1 MILSRFRR
9 LALRDEKG
17 SIAVEMAFVVPILA
31 TFALGAFE
39 IGTIFSRQQELQ
51 AAALEGETIA
61 LAVARGAEIHV
72 DEIEDIIKTTARL
85 GNDNVNV
92 TRFYRCDADANT
104 VDNPALCIAEGEG
117 EVDGETSEGGEE
129 ANKPVV
135 SSYLRIEV
143 TDSYTPV
150 WKDFGIGDTIN
161 YDVERTVQVS

>member
-1 MILSRFRR
+1 MILARFRR
-9 LALRDEKG
+9 LALRDENG

-85 GNDNVNV
+85 GDDNVNV

-104 VDNPALCIAEGEG
+104 VDNPALCIAEGA
-117 EVDGETSEGGEE
+117 VDGETTEGGEE
-129 ANKPVV
+129 ADKPVV

>member
-1 MILSRFRR
+1 M
-9 LALRDEKG
+9 
-17 SIAVEMAFVVPILA
+17 
-31 TFALGAFE
+31 
-39 IGTIFSRQQELQ
+39 
-51 AAALEGETIA
+51 
-61 LAVARGAEIHV
+61 
-72 DEIEDIIKTTARL
+72 
-85 GNDNVNV
+85 
-92 TRFYRCDADANT
+92 
-104 VDNPALCIAEGEG
+104 CIAEGEG